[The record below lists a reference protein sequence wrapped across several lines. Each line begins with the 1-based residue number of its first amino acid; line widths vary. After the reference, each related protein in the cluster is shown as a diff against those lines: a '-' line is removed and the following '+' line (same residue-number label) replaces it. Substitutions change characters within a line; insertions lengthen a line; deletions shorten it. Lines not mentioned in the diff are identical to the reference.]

1 MTIQIKYMLLKNGS
15 GSKNQKKKIL
25 KTKNQKITKK
35 PVYYLDL
42 LVDVT
47 VSVAVAEEIV
57 AICSN
62 ASENQNREK

>member
-1 MTIQIKYMLLKNGS
+1 MEVGVKT
-15 GSKNQKKKIL
+15 KKKNF
-25 KTKNQKITKK
+25 KKQKIKRLQKDTKK
-35 PVYYLDL
+35 TVYYLDL